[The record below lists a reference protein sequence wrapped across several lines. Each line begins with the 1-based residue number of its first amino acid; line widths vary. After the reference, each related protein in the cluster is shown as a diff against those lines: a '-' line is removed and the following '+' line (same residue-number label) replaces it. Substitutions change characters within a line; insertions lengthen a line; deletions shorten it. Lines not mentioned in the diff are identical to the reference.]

1 MGNDKQMRERIANFR
16 YGLISEIVSRKDLL
30 RGERAQILK
39 EVASRAYQ
47 IPGSTRTRVSVR
59 TLERYLALYQ
69 QGGLDALM
77 PGPTKKGKTRIPQE
91 LIDRA
96 CALRR
101 ENPRRSVERIITMLE
116 ATGEAPEGLLKKST
130 LYDHL
135 ARAGLT
141 WSSQGG
147 TREKEVYRRFSA
159 KRRNER
165 WQGDVY
171 HALYLP
177 DPEEPGRRRKVLLMA
192 WLDDYSRLC
201 VHAQFYFNENLP
213 ALEDCLKKGIIKRG
227 IPESLYADNGAI
239 YSSHH
244 LQRICGRLGIHLVH
258 TRPYK
263 PQGKG
268 KMEKFLQLAEDSLLS
283 ELRLLVDS
291 GELTTL
297 DGANKYLFSWL
308 ESYYNERRHS
318 ATKQK
323 PILRWESDTS
333 TEIRR
338 ANLDVLNDAFLWEDE
353 RKVDKTGILS
363 LSGNEYEVSTELEG
377 QEVTVRYDPYDLSKP
392 LQVYWEGKR
401 YPDAI
406 PATIHHHHHKEVKKT
421 QPDEGKEPST
431 GLNFAKIIRK
441 EEEKDLAQKRMTYST
456 IIPGKGEESK

>member
-1 MGNDKQMRERIANFR
+1 MGIDKQMRERVANFR
-16 YGLISEIVSRKDLL
+16 YGLVSEILSRKDIE

-59 TLERYLALYQ
+59 TLERYLALYR
-69 QGGLDALM
+69 QGGLEALM
-77 PGPTKKGKTRIPQE
+77 PPPTKEGKIRLPQE

-101 ENPRRSVERIITMLE
+101 ENPRRSVERIISMLE

-135 ARAGLT
+135 AKVGLT

-147 TREKEVYRRFSA
+147 VREKEVYRRFSA

-177 DPEEPGRRRKVLLMA
+177 DPEEPGRKHKVLLMV

-201 VHAQFYFNENLP
+201 VHAQFYFNESLP
-213 ALEDCLKKGIIKRG
+213 ALEDCLKKGIIGCG

-268 KMEKFLQLAEDSLLS
+268 KMEKFFQIAEDSLIS

-291 GELTTL
+291 RELTTL
-297 DGANKYLFSWL
+297 DQANDYLKSWVKG
-308 ESYYNERRHS
+308 YYNERKHS

-333 TEIRR
+333 TKIRT
-338 ANLDVLNDAFLWEDE
+338 ANLDVINEAFLWEDE

-363 LSGNEYEVSTELEG
+363 VSGNDYEISTEIKG
-377 QEVTVRYDPYDLSKP
+377 PKVTVRYDPYDLTKP
-392 LQVYWEGKR
+392 IQVYWEGKR
-401 YPDAI
+401 YPDAV
-406 PATIHHHHHKEVKKT
+406 PYEIHHHHHKKVKKT
-421 QPDEGKEPST
+421 QTDEGKEPST

-441 EEEKDLAQKRMTYST
+441 EEEKILEQKRMTYSSM
-456 IIPGKGEESK
+456 IPGKGDESK